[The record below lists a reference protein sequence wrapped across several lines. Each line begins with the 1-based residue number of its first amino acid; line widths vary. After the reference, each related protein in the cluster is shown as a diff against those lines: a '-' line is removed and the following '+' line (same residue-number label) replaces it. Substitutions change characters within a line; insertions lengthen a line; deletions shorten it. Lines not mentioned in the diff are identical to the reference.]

1 MSLSYAE
8 PMNSKWRWAGLGMI
22 AVISIAVLYRT
33 VLHFMPPDLSK
44 PALTESE
51 SVLAPVFS
59 PSGERLY
66 FLKRNS
72 TGMVSGPGIEFVTPP
87 AKVEFIS
94 DRISLMEIQI
104 STGQS
109 STVCTREIPHAER
122 VMFEYRGRIFGIVQS
137 ELKWENES
145 LNYMIGADVLPDPPN
160 TKEPEWKAGTW
171 NSLTKKCMDTKD
183 WDRTPQTANPSN
195 EDTVFK
201 DQEVFTYGYDQ
212 AIASYFQD
220 GHFRV

>member
-1 MSLSYAE
+1 
-8 PMNSKWRWAGLGMI
+8 
-22 AVISIAVLYRT
+22 VISIAVLYRT
-33 VLHFMPPDLSK
+33 VLHFMPRDLSK